1 MKKNKFGILIP
12 IRLSSKRLPKKA
24 LRKTNAG
31 KPLEILIQNLS
42 KIVNTRKDIVVC
54 TTKNKIDDELVKY
67 SKILKFSIFRG
78 DTNDIINRM
87 YLANLKYKFDF
98 IAEVDGDDILTDPN
112 LIFKCLNVLKKN
124 KLDYVYTDGLP
135 LGLNVKVFKSKA
147 LNLTNEAKISN
158 VNFNGFMLMF
168 KNNILLKKKVIKFN
182 KFRKIRAR
190 FTIDYIEDLI
200 FFENIVKYLHNYKRD
215 FLLDNYF
222 YILKKH
228 SELKKIN
235 FFRNK
240 SYMNNSKKMKP
251 LLIMKNKKITS
262 IKIV

>member
-98 IAEVDGDDILTDPN
+98 IAEVDGDDILAPN
-112 LIFKCLNVLKKN
+112 IAKLMKGEMERCNLDLLYGDWAWSDNPNNYSFSNKILKSKSF
-124 KLDYVYTDGLP
+124 KLDKDW
-135 LGLNVKVFKSKA
+135 
-147 LNLTNEAKISN
+147 
-158 VNFNGFMLMF
+158 
-168 KNNILLKKKVIKFN
+168 
-182 KFRKIRAR
+182 
-190 FTIDYIEDLI
+190 
-200 FFENIVKYLHNYKRD
+200 
-215 FLLDNYF
+215 
-222 YILKKH
+222 
-228 SELKKIN
+228 
-235 FFRNK
+235 
-240 SYMNNSKKMKP
+240 
-251 LLIMKNKKITS
+251 
-262 IKIV
+262 